1 MKKTLTINLGG
12 TVYHI
17 DEDAYRLLEEY
28 LSNLRI
34 YFRKEEGAE
43 EIVKDIELRI
53 SELFSERVKKGY
65 QVISIDYVEEV
76 IARMGKPEEMI
87 SEEEQEKDR
96 DSENKEQF
104 EKQKSS
110 ENLAGKERIEVKR
123 RLFRNPDNKVLGGV
137 ASGIAA
143 YFGWD
148 PTWVRVAFIVCIF
161 IPYIPIILLY
171 LLAWIVMPEARTAA
185 DKLAMCGESVTIE
198 NIGKTVTGGFEKV
211 SNGMNDYIHSGH
223 PRSTLQKIGDFFVEI
238 IGMVLKV
245 LFVIL
250 IILCSPVLF
259 VLVIVFIV
267 LILAAFGAMQAGPA
281 FLLHQ
286 WLPSIDWSAVGTL
299 PMALG
304 SMAGVLL
311 VSIPLGSLIYMALCS
326 FFHWKPMSNGW
337 KWSLLILWLI
347 AFIGSAFFCY
357 WLSVSIP
364 HWEYII

>member
-34 YFRKEEGAE
+34 HFRREEGAE

-53 SELFSERVKKGY
+53 SELFSERVEKGY

-76 IARMGKPEEMI
+76 IVRMGKPEEMI
-87 SEEEQEKDR
+87 SEEEREKEEN
-96 DSENKEQF
+96 SPNKEQS
-104 EKQKSS
+104 EKQKTS
-110 ENLAGKERIEVKR
+110 ENFTYKERIEVKR
-123 RLFRNPDNKVLGGV
+123 RLLRDPDNKVLGGV

-161 IPYIPIILLY
+161 IPYIPITILY
-171 LLAWIVMPEARTAA
+171 LLAWIVMPQARTAA
-185 DKLAMCGESVTIE
+185 DKLAMRGESVTIE
-198 NIGKTVTGGFEKV
+198 NIGRTVTGGFEKV
-211 SNGMNDYIHSGH
+211 SSGMNDYIHSGR
-223 PRSTLQKIGDFFVEI
+223 PRSTLQKMGDFFVEV

-245 LFVIL
+245 LFVML
-250 IILCSPVLF
+250 IILCSPILF
-259 VLVIVFIV
+259 VMVIAFIV
-267 LILAAFGAMQAGPA
+267 LIFAAFGAMQAGPA

-286 WLPSIDWSAVGTL
+286 WIPSIDWSAVGTL

-311 VSIPLGSLIYMALCS
+311 VGIPLGSLIYVALRS
-326 FFHWKPMSNGW
+326 FFHWNPMSNGW

-347 AFIGSAFFCY
+347 ALVGSAFFGY